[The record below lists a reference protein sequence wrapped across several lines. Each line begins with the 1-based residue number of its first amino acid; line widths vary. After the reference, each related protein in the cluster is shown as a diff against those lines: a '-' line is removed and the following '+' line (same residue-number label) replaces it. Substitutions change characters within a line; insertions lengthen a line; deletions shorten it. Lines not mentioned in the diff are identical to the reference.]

1 MWQRRT
7 HMARGW
13 IRCVGVTAFRD
24 SCSSGTGGSLPDQ
37 PSSSVN
43 ESAAG
48 LVRASPVETRVAVE
62 IPVSE
67 AEPLFEPIAL
77 DAQLLAESHDRQTA
91 RASCL
96 HNNSCLPKST
106 FVTLQLEQRPHEPR
120 EIPGATHSTAHR
132 QTPAEVNFEDEQPER
147 AKNPG
152 GTDHL
157 VSLRIALCRVV
168 RLFSIVGNRGCL
180 SFVQCS

>member
-1 MWQRRT
+1 
-7 HMARGW
+7 
-13 IRCVGVTAFRD
+13 VTAFRD

-43 ESAAG
+43 ESGAS

-106 FVTLQLEQRPHEPR
+106 LVTLQLEQRPHEPR
-120 EIPGATHSTAHR
+120 EIPGATHSTTPSTAHR
-132 QTPAEVNFEDEQPER
+132 QTPGEENFDDEQPER
-147 AKNPG
+147 AKYPG
-152 GTDHL
+152 GNDHL

-168 RLFSIVGNRGCL
+168 RLSSIVGNRGCL